1 KTKIQLHWKSVMEY
15 ARNNATEWKQ
25 TGASQLTQG
34 GLNGRRERSR
44 RESTIGHDP
53 QRIGLIQYTTTVGWI
68 IKDENGVHKRAAQAT
83 GKRVMNPLESE
94 LQGILMAL

>member
-1 KTKIQLHWKSVMEY
+1 MEMKLYLKTKIQLHWKSVKEY

-25 TGASQLTQG
+25 TGASQLTQE

-53 QRIGLIQYTTTVGWI
+53 QRIGLSVT
-68 IKDENGVHKRAAQAT
+68 
-83 GKRVMNPLESE
+83 
-94 LQGILMAL
+94 